1 MKKSKDIY
9 SKFLGSLTKNGK
21 KTVAKKLLDFSFIKV
36 SKKENIPAHLIL
48 SKALLKLNFF
58 LEIKKIKIRKN
69 THLVPFPLTT
79 RRQDFLKVK
88 WLLESAKEDSR
99 KINLSDK
106 IATEVTH
113 ILLNEKSKSLFKKNF
128 VNKEALSNRSNV
140 HFRW

>member
-1 MKKSKDIY
+1 MKKNKDIY

-21 KTVAKKLLDFSFIKV
+21 KSVAKRILDSSFIKV
-36 SKKENIPAHLIL
+36 SKKENIPAHFIL
-48 SKALLKLNFF
+48 SRILLRLNFF

-79 RRQDFLKVK
+79 RRQDFLRVK

-99 KINLSDK
+99 KIDLSDK
-106 IATEVTH
+106 IAMEVSNL
-113 ILLNEKSKSLFKKNF
+113 LLNDKSKSLLKKNF

>member
-21 KTVAKKLLDFSFIKV
+21 KTTAKRLLDLSFIKV

-48 SKALLKLNFF
+48 SKVLLKLNFF

-69 THLVPFPLTT
+69 VHLVPFPLTT

-88 WLLESAKEDSR
+88 WLLESAKDDSR
-99 KINLSDK
+99 KVNLSDK

-113 ILLNEKSKSLFKKNF
+113 ILLNDKSKSLLKKNF
-128 VNKEALSNRSNV
+128 VSKEALSNRSNV